1 MPLSENKNSGVSGGV
16 TAVTST
22 VGNGVG
28 GLLGTVGGVVGA
40 AGRGGMLNSSPL
52 LLFQILFPDP
62 LLPLM
67 RCRPTRPRCSLCTT
81 MAVLIS
87 SQSETQSRVLRAR
100 TANPL
105 VMR

>member
-40 AGRGGMLNSSPL
+40 AGRGGMSNPSPL
-52 LLFQILFPDP
+52 LVSQPTLLAYA
-62 LLPLM
+62 LLPYS
-67 RCRPTRPRCSLCTT
+67 SL
-81 MAVLIS
+81 LS
-87 SQSETQSRVLRAR
+87 
-100 TANPL
+100 PL
-105 VMR
+105 AKSILTP